1 MNSTG
6 FPLWP
11 SGTKSHSVIQLEE
24 KCIAGERVMP
34 HGVGYGEPFEL
45 TTVVVWITA
54 EDKTKE
60 GLNELNM
67 QRTVPLQRSR
77 SCGIVKVCFF
87 IAHSEIPLSHYWRS
101 GVIRNG
107 SPV

>member
-1 MNSTG
+1 
-6 FPLWP
+6 
-11 SGTKSHSVIQLEE
+11 
-24 KCIAGERVMP
+24 MP

-67 QRTVPLQRSR
+67 QRTVPVEDRAAAAS
-77 SCGIVKVCFF
+77 
-87 IAHSEIPLSHYWRS
+87 
-101 GVIRNG
+101 
-107 SPV
+107 